1 MKNNNKGF
9 ILPLLLGIIA
19 LLVVGVGVYVYKN
32 KKVEVPIVP
41 ETGAQ
46 QSDQVQQTN
55 TQTPAVNT
63 HTNNSNSQSD
73 TSNWKTYKN
82 IKYNFEFKYP
92 SDWDLESLDYVP
104 VPQQPSQLGVSVFF
118 KPSGTLILLSINL
131 FNSGA
136 QTEEMINTSNG
147 YFRKLADNGKN
158 VLTAH
163 SPIDFTLNYEVFKQD
178 YETILSTFKF
188 TK

>member
-63 HTNNSNSQSD
+63 QTNNSNSQSD

-104 VPQQPSQLGVSVFF
+104 VHN
-118 KPSGTLILLSINL
+118 LII
-131 FNSGA
+131 
-136 QTEEMINTSNG
+136 
-147 YFRKLADNGKN
+147 
-158 VLTAH
+158 
-163 SPIDFTLNYEVFKQD
+163 QD
-178 YETILSTFKF
+178 PNQKDI
-188 TK
+188 

>member
-63 HTNNSNSQSD
+63 QTNH
-73 TSNWKTYKN
+73 
-82 IKYNFEFKYP
+82 